1 MDKDDGELVRRLM
14 TKATAML
21 EDAIES
27 AVAGQSSRA
36 RTDELLDVARRL
48 HAASREIAVI
58 ARAAET
64 IMTTGLEGPDDSPE
78 DTS

>member
-21 EDAIES
+21 EDALET

-36 RTDELLDVARRL
+36 RADELLDVARRL

-64 IMTTGLEGPDDSPE
+64 IVTTGFDGPDDGPE
-78 DTS
+78 ETS

>member
-1 MDKDDGELVRRLM
+1 MDEDDKELVRRLM

-21 EDAIES
+21 EDALES
-27 AVAGQSSRA
+27 AVAGQTSRA
-36 RTDELLDVARRL
+36 RAGELLDGARRL
-48 HAASREIAVI
+48 HAASRDIAAI

-64 IMTTGLEGPDDSPE
+64 IMTTGLEGPADGPE

>member
-1 MDKDDGELVRRLM
+1 MDEDDRELVRRLM

-21 EDAIES
+21 ENALES
-27 AVAGQSSRA
+27 AVTGQDSRA
-36 RTDELLDVARRL
+36 HSDALLDGARRL
-48 HAASREIAVI
+48 HTASRDIAVI

-64 IMTTGLEGPDDSPE
+64 IMTTGLEGPPDGPE

>member
-1 MDKDDGELVRRLM
+1 MDDDDRELVRRLM

-21 EDAIES
+21 EDALES

-36 RTDELLDVARRL
+36 RAGELLDVARRL
-48 HAASREIAVI
+48 HAASRDIAAI

-64 IMTTGLEGPDDSPE
+64 IMTTVLEGPDDGPE